1 MIKKLCMP
9 ALIYF
14 IYSFSQ
20 VILDSGI
27 GRYNLAIMKLVVT
40 VLFTL
45 MLNIL
50 CERGL
55 TFVSWVIIFIPF
67 ILMSMIVS
75 ILLVFFGL
83 DPLTGSKRK
92 NNIKK

>member
-20 VILDSGI
+20 VVLDFGI
-27 GRYNLAIMKLVVT
+27 GYYNLAIMKLVVT
-40 VLFTL
+40 ILFTL

-50 CERGL
+50 CEKGL
-55 TFVSWVIIFIPF
+55 TFVSWIIIFIPF

-75 ILLVFFGL
+75 IILMFFGL
-83 DPLTGSKRK
+83 DPLTGSNSKR
-92 NNIKK
+92 I

>member
-1 MIKKLCMP
+1 MKNLCMP

-20 VILDSGI
+20 VILDSGK
-27 GRYNLAIMKLVVT
+27 GYYNLAIMKLVVT
-40 VLFTL
+40 ILFTL

-50 CERGL
+50 CENKL
-55 TFVSWVIIFIPF
+55 TFVSWLIILIPF

-75 ILLVFFGL
+75 IILMFFGL
-83 DPLTGSKRK
+83 DPLTGNKAKS
-92 NNIKK
+92 I

>member
-1 MIKKLCMP
+1 MKKLCMP

-14 IYSFSQ
+14 IYYFSQ
-20 VILDSGI
+20 VILDSGK
-27 GRYNLAIMKLVVT
+27 GYYNLAILKMVVT

-50 CERGL
+50 CENRL
-55 TFVSWVIIFIPF
+55 TFVSWLIILIPF

-75 ILLVFFGL
+75 IILMFFGL
-83 DPLTGSKRK
+83 DPLTGNKAKS
-92 NNIKK
+92 I

>member
-1 MIKKLCMP
+1 MKKLCMP

-20 VILDSGI
+20 VILDSGK
-27 GRYNLAIMKLVVT
+27 GFYNLAIMKMVVT

-45 MLNIL
+45 MLNVL
-50 CERGL
+50 CHNKL
-55 TFVSWVIIFIPF
+55 TFVSWLIILIPF

-75 ILLVFFGL
+75 IILIFFGL
-83 DPLTGSKRK
+83 DPLTGNKAKS
-92 NNIKK
+92 I

>member
-1 MIKKLCMP
+1 MKTLCMP

-20 VILDSGI
+20 VILDSGK
-27 GRYNLAIMKLVVT
+27 GYYNLAIMKLVVT

-50 CERGL
+50 CEKGL
-55 TFVSWVIIFIPF
+55 SIVSWIIIFIPF

-75 ILLVFFGL
+75 IILMFFGL
-83 DPLTGSKRK
+83 DPLTGSKPK
-92 NNIKK
+92 SI

>member
-1 MIKKLCMP
+1 MLKKLCMP

-20 VILDSGI
+20 VILDSGK
-27 GRYNLAIMKLVVT
+27 GYFNLAIMKLIIS
-40 VLFTL
+40 VLFTF
-45 MLNIL
+45 MLNVL

-55 TFVSWVIIFIPF
+55 SFVSWIIILIPF

-75 ILLVFFGL
+75 IILMFFGL
-83 DPLTGSKRK
+83 DPLTGNKPKS
-92 NNIKK
+92 I